1 MFKEL
6 APPMRVTKAVKD
18 ETRHRILKVSRS
30 LFRSR
35 GFDQTTTT
43 EIANEANIAK
53 GTVFNYFPSKE
64 LIAVALIAKSLEVA
78 QKKFEKREQDGDSFE
93 EDLFD
98 YAWSGIRSLRPH
110 KKYVQPVIET
120 CLCPVA
126 RAEHEE
132 HANEIKAIHLQTVSQ
147 LADRHGFKERPSP
160 VDLQLYWT
168 LYSGIVA
175 FWASDSS
182 PHQEDTLAMLDQSTR
197 MFANWI
203 SAIE

>member
-1 MFKEL
+1 
-6 APPMRVTKAVKD
+6 MRVTKAVKD

-35 GFDQTTTT
+35 GFELTTTT
-43 EIANEANIAK
+43 EIAGEANIAK
-53 GTVFNYFPSKE
+53 GTVFNYFPTKE
-64 LIAVALIAKSLEVA
+64 LIAVALIAKSLESA
-78 QKKFEKREQDGDSFE
+78 QKKFEKQETRGESFE

-126 RAEHEE
+126 KAEHQEQ
-132 HANEIKAIHLQTVSQ
+132 ANEIKTIHLQTVVK
-147 LADRHGFKERPSP
+147 LAEQHGLKDRPSP

-168 LYSGIVA
+168 LYSGVVA
-175 FWASDSS
+175 FWAADSS

-197 MFANWI
+197 MFTNWL
-203 SAIE
+203 SAPA